1 MKIWLNGQ
9 FVPESEAKIGAFD
22 AGVQHAVGLFET
34 MRAYHGK
41 VFGLDAHIQ
50 RLISSAQT
58 LGLSRD
64 LQSEPL
70 AQAVQQTVKENDL
83 LDARIRLTIT
93 GGDLSLLSAASDGAP
108 VEHRPSILIHATAPT
123 AYPEA
128 FLTEG
133 VTVAIA
139 DSRTN
144 PLDPLA
150 GHKTLS
156 YWGRLRE
163 LTLAASRGAAESLW
177 LTVTNHLAGGS
188 VSNILLIKDGTI
200 LSPFARGEEVD
211 GALPAPV
218 LPGTTRAE
226 ILKIAADE
234 GIPVQR
240 KMLSIDDALSA
251 DEIILTNSSW
261 VVLPVIAVEAQ
272 SIGDGKVGP
281 VTTQLYE
288 KMLERIHAECAG

>member
-9 FVPESEAKIGAFD
+9 FVPETEAKVGAFD
-22 AGVQHAVGLFET
+22 AGIQHAVGLFET

-50 RLISSAQT
+50 RLIGSAEA

-64 LQSEPL
+64 LQAEPL
-70 AQAVQQTVKENDL
+70 ADAVQRTVKENDL
-83 LDARIRLTIT
+83 LEARIRLTIT
-93 GGDLSLLSAASDGAP
+93 GGDLSLLAAAADGAP
-108 VEHRPSILIHATAPT
+108 PEHRPSIMIHATAPT

-133 VTVAIA
+133 VTIAVA
-139 DSRTN
+139 DSRAN

-177 LTVTNHLAGGS
+177 LTVSNHLASGS
-188 VSNILLIKDGTI
+188 VSNVLLIKDGTI

-226 ILKIAADE
+226 IFEIAEAN
-234 GIPVQR
+234 GIPVKR
-240 KMLSIDDALSA
+240 KMLSIEDALSA
-251 DEIILTNSSW
+251 DEVILTNSSW
-261 VVLPVIAVEAQ
+261 VVLPVVAIEAQ

-281 VTTQLYE
+281 ITTQLYE
-288 KMLERIHAECAG
+288 HMLGRIHAECSG